1 MSCVYLLST
10 IFLPEFIVSYI
21 NCKISFVSSIPMLS
35 VLEITTY
42 LNMDSSSSTLVQ
54 DDDEDDQIVWKL
66 PQEESDHTQLHR
78 ESQVSLQVSFIDDL
92 NHF

>member
-1 MSCVYLLST
+1 
-10 IFLPEFIVSYI
+10 
-21 NCKISFVSSIPMLS
+21 MLS
-35 VLEITTY
+35 VVEITTY